1 MKYRENIS
9 GLHILEIEVT
19 KRCNLNCKHCYVGRN
34 QAVDLD
40 DELIKKTII
49 QANDMKV
56 NRLVLT
62 GGEPLLHKRIFE
74 FATFARDI
82 GFPDVALLTNG
93 TLLTEEIA
101 EKCKVFSGIQMSLDG
116 LPNKLGALRKNY
128 FAQLENAIA
137 LLQKSDIQ
145 ITLYVTI
152 NKSNLM
158 SIKDSIAYAL
168 GKTVK

>member
-19 KRCNLNCKHCYVGRN
+19 KRCNLNCKHCYVGGN

-101 EKCKVFSGIQMSLDG
+101 EKCKV
-116 LPNKLGALRKNY
+116 
-128 FAQLENAIA
+128 
-137 LLQKSDIQ
+137 
-145 ITLYVTI
+145 
-152 NKSNLM
+152 
-158 SIKDSIAYAL
+158 
-168 GKTVK
+168 